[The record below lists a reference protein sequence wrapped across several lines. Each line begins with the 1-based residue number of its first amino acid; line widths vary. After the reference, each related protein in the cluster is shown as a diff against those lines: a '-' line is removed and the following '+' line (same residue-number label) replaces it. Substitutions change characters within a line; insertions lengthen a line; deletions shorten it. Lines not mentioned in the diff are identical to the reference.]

1 MEKLGYLLSEAPVLF
16 FVVWFATRLF
26 QFRRRRKN
34 RPAFV
39 ETDRRLLFA
48 GAKARPSPPVFYFKL
63 ALAAL
68 VATAASVVEFVI
80 LAPLGAT
87 IMTGTL
93 ILTSAAI
100 VHKLLS
106 LDG

>member
-1 MEKLGYLLSEAPVLF
+1 VLF

-48 GAKARPSPPVFYFKL
+48 GAKARPSPMFYLKL
-63 ALAAL
+63 AVAAL
-68 VATAASVVEFVI
+68 VATTASVVEFVI

-100 VHKLLS
+100 VHKLLP